1 MKIVV
6 SKEDIEKGRKQDGS
20 RCPIAIATRRATG
33 LKGITVGIG
42 EIKRE
47 VKGKKV
53 IFHYLNKKAR
63 NFVVDFDDT
72 WGDGG
77 GRKLVKPFSF
87 NIPVSH
93 LIKVG
98 YRKAK

>member
-33 LKGITVGIG
+33 LKGITVGFE

-63 NFVVDFDDT
+63 NFVVDFDDNE
-72 WGDGG
+72 